1 MKTRA
6 PPDRRS
12 TVKQCVGAC
21 SASFQV
27 TDADRAFYDKVSP
40 VIGGKKINIPEPSL
54 CPECRQQR
62 RMVWRNERKLYRA
75 KSALSGNPMLSMY
88 YPDSDVRVFEQKEWW
103 SDQWNGLDY
112 GQSFDFS
119 RPFFEQFLELKKRV
133 PHINLCNDSESIN
146 CDYVNQTTHL
156 KNCYLVY
163 DTDFCEQTYYTHVGK
178 RSFRC
183 MDGYRI
189 FDCKNCYEC
198 VDCKNS
204 YQLNF
209 SQDCEDCSESFFL
222 KDCKGVRNSFGCIN
236 LRQKQYCFLNEQLT
250 KEDYEKRL
258 NDLQLQTF
266 SGRKNAAAI
275 VEDFFREFPR
285 KADHNIQVEHCTG
298 DYLTHCKDSFDCF
311 DAENLQDCRYVTN
324 NSEGSKDCMDYD
336 VWGVHAELLYE
347 CCTVGED
354 AFNVLFSMFCWGNV
368 RDLMYCDYCM
378 HSRNLFGCVGLK
390 RNQYCILNK
399 QYTKDEYEALVPRI
413 IDHMHK
419 MGEWGEFFPA
429 NIPPFSYQE
438 TLAQDFYPLK
448 KEQAQSK
455 GFRWHDIEAP
465 LLKVDRI
472 IPAEKLPETIDQIPD
487 DILNWAI
494 ECVLTKKPFK
504 IIPQELAFYREF
516 QIPIPRLHPDERH
529 RQRMALRNP
538 RKLWE
543 RNCDKCGRDILTSYS
558 LDRPA
563 IGSEESDI
571 FDHSKSVQIAQARRE
586 KVYCEECYLKEVY

>member
-133 PHINLCNDSESIN
+133 PHINLCNDSASIN

-178 RSFRC
+178 RSFR
-183 MDGYRI
+183 
-189 FDCKNCYEC
+189 
-198 VDCKNS
+198 
-204 YQLNF
+204 
-209 SQDCEDCSESFFL
+209 
-222 KDCKGVRNSFGCIN
+222 
-236 LRQKQYCFLNEQLT
+236 
-250 KEDYEKRL
+250 
-258 NDLQLQTF
+258 
-266 SGRKNAAAI
+266 
-275 VEDFFREFPR
+275 
-285 KADHNIQVEHCTG
+285 
-298 DYLTHCKDSFDCF
+298 
-311 DAENLQDCRYVTN
+311 
-324 NSEGSKDCMDYD
+324 CMDYD